1 MHLIS
6 GYPYDKIIYNLMGIA
21 VDMCVQTRLH
31 MPIFQHYV
39 NRTMIL
45 FPSVSLIAGK
55 GVQP

>member
-6 GYPYDKIIYNLMGIA
+6 GYPYDKIIYNLVGIA
-21 VDMCVQTRLH
+21 VDMLLHSRLH
-31 MPIFQHYV
+31 KLIFTHYV

-45 FPSVSLIAGK
+45 FPNVSLIAGK